1 MRARYPGYVHTLSAR
16 AIAEAVRSGDLSAE
30 EVTRHHL
37 ERIAEHDALNAL
49 ITVDAEGALTAARR
63 RPSGPLAGVP
73 LIVKDLIDTAGL
85 RTTYGSPL
93 FAEHVPIASASSVS
107 RLLAAGCVLLGKAN
121 LHEFAWG
128 VFSRNRT
135 YGAVGNPARPDRI
148 PGGSSGG
155 NAAAL
160 AAGLCAL
167 GLGTD
172 TGGSI
177 RIPSAACGTSGFK
190 PSYGLVPL
198 DGVWPLAPSFDTV
211 GPMARS
217 IDDCA
222 LALHVLSGLPEPEPR
237 LDGLEILHASESDLP
252 ATGELIRFQIAESAE
267 IHRELYAAQPEA
279 YDPELRAKLEIAL
292 SVTPAE
298 LARLRGELEAWRREC
313 DRALPY
319 DVIVSAV
326 FPGELPTADQP
337 IAPETSERLTRFARP
352 FNLLGWA
359 SAVCRDGTML
369 SGRDDA
375 TVLGAALAWEQQLES

>member
-1 MRARYPGYVHTLSAR
+1 MPRRYPRSVHTLSAR
-16 AIAEAVRSGDLSAE
+16 AIAAAVGAGELSAE

-37 ERIAEHDALNAL
+37 DRIAASEALNAL
-49 ITVDAEGALTAARR
+49 ITVDADGALAAAQRGPR
-63 RPSGPLAGVP
+63 GPLAGVP
-73 LIVKDLIDTAGL
+73 LIVKDLIDTAGI

-93 FAEHVPIASASSVS
+93 FADHVPIASASSVS
-107 RLLAAGCVLLGKAN
+107 RLLAAGCILLGKAN

-135 YGAVGNPARPDRI
+135 YGAVGNPVRPERI

-167 GLGTD
+167 GLATD

-190 PSYGLVPL
+190 PSYGLVPV

-217 IDDCA
+217 LDDCA
-222 LALHVLSGLPEPEPR
+222 LALSVLCGLPEPVPR
-237 LDGLEILHASESDLP
+237 LDGLRILHASEDQLP
-252 ATGELIRFQIAESAE
+252 ATGELIRYQVSEAAE

-298 LARLRGELEAWRREC
+298 RSRLRGELADWRREC
-313 DRALPY
+313 DRSLPY
-319 DVIVSAV
+319 DVIISPP
-326 FPGELPTADQP
+326 FPGELPAADEP
-337 IAPETSERLTRFARP
+337 ILPETSERLTRFTRP

-375 TVLGAALAWEQQLES
+375 TVLGAALAWERQLA

>member
-1 MRARYPGYVHTLSAR
+1 MHTLPAR
-16 AIAEAVRSGDLSAE
+16 AIAAAVNAGELSAE

-37 ERIAEHDALNAL
+37 DRIEEHAALNAL
-49 ITVDAEGALTAARR
+49 ITVDREGALAAARR
-63 RPSGPLAGVP
+63 RPQGALAGVP
-73 LIVKDLIDTAGL
+73 LVVKDLIDTAGL

-93 FAEHVPIASASSVS
+93 FAGHVPIASASSVA
-107 RLLAAGCVLLGKAN
+107 RLLAAGCILLGKAN

-128 VFSRNRT
+128 VFSRNRS
-135 YGAVGNPARPDRI
+135 YGDVRNPARPARI

-177 RIPSAACGTSGFK
+177 RIPSAACGTAGFK

-211 GPMARS
+211 GPMARTL
-217 IDDCA
+217 DDCA
-222 LALHVLSGLPEPEPR
+222 LALHVLCGLPEPEPR
-237 LDGLEILHASESDLP
+237 LAGLAVLQAGEGDLP
-252 ATGELIRFQIAESAE
+252 TTGELIRYQIAEAAE

-279 YDPELRAKLEIAL
+279 YDPELRAKLELAL
-292 SVTPAE
+292 SVGADERT
-298 LARLRGELEAWRREC
+298 RLRGELDVWRREC
-313 DRALPY
+313 DRALPF
-319 DVIVSAV
+319 DVIVSAA
-326 FPGELPTADQP
+326 FPGELPAADDP
-337 IAPETSERLTRFARP
+337 VLPETSERLTRFTRP

-375 TVLGAALAWEQQLES
+375 TVLGAALAWEQRLG

>member
-1 MRARYPGYVHTLSAR
+1 MAKRYPRSVHTLSAR
-16 AIAEAVRSGDLSAE
+16 AIATAVGAGELSAE

-37 ERIAEHDALNAL
+37 DRIAASEELNAL
-49 ITVDAEGALTAARR
+49 ITVDAVGALAAARR
-63 RPSGPLAGVP
+63 GPRGPLAGVP

-93 FAEHVPIASASSVS
+93 FAQHVPIASASTVS
-107 RLLAAGCVLLGKAN
+107 RLLSAGCILLGKAN

-135 YGAVGNPARPDRI
+135 FGTVRNPVRADRI
-148 PGGSSGG
+148 AGGSSGG

-167 GLGTD
+167 GLATD

-190 PSYGLVPL
+190 PSYGLVPV

-222 LALHVLSGLPEPEPR
+222 LALSVLSGLPQPAPR
-237 LDGLEILHASESDLP
+237 LDGLRILHAAEGELP
-252 ATGELIRFQIAESAE
+252 ATGELIRYQVSEAAE
-267 IHRELYAAQPEA
+267 IHRELYASQPGA

-292 SVTPAE
+292 SVTPEERARLLGE
-298 LARLRGELEAWRREC
+298 LAAWRREC

-319 DVIVSAV
+319 DVIVSAP
-326 FPGELPTADQP
+326 FPGELPTVDDP
-337 IAPETSERLTRFARP
+337 ILPETSERMTRFTRP

-375 TVLGAALAWEQQLES
+375 AVLGAALAWERQLA

>member
-1 MRARYPGYVHTLSAR
+1 MHTLPAR
-16 AIAEAVRSGDLSAE
+16 AIAAAVNAGELSAE

-37 ERIAEHDALNAL
+37 DRIEEHAALNAL
-49 ITVDAEGALTAARR
+49 ITVDREGALAAARR
-63 RPSGPLAGVP
+63 RPQGALAGVP
-73 LIVKDLIDTAGL
+73 LVVKDLIDTAGL

-93 FAEHVPIASASSVS
+93 FAGHVPIASASSVA
-107 RLLAAGCVLLGKAN
+107 RLLAAGCILLGKAN

-128 VFSRNRT
+128 VFSRNRS
-135 YGAVGNPARPDRI
+135 YGDVRNPARPARI

-177 RIPSAACGTSGFK
+177 RIPSAACGTAGFK
-190 PSYGLVPL
+190 PSYGLVAL

-211 GPMARS
+211 GPMARTL
-217 IDDCA
+217 DDCA
-222 LALHVLSGLPEPEPR
+222 LALHVLCGLPEPEPR
-237 LDGLEILHASESDLP
+237 LAGLAVLQAGEGDLP
-252 ATGELIRFQIAESAE
+252 TTGELIRYQIAEAAE

-279 YDPELRAKLEIAL
+279 YDPELRAKLELAL
-292 SVTPAE
+292 SVGADERT
-298 LARLRGELEAWRREC
+298 RLRGELDVWRREC
-313 DRALPY
+313 DRALPF
-319 DVIVSAV
+319 DVIVSAA
-326 FPGELPTADQP
+326 FPGELPAADDP
-337 IAPETSERLTRFARP
+337 VLPETSERLTRFTRP

-375 TVLGAALAWEQQLES
+375 TVLGAALAWEQRLG

>member
-1 MRARYPGYVHTLSAR
+1 MHTLSAR
-16 AIAEAVRSGDLSAE
+16 AIAQAVSTGELSAV

-37 ERIAEHDALNAL
+37 DRIEEHAALNAL
-49 ITVDAEGALTAARR
+49 ITVDHDGALASARR
-63 RPSGPLAGVP
+63 GPTGPLAGVP
-73 LIVKDLIDTAGL
+73 LVVKDLIDTAGL

-93 FAEHVPIASASSVS
+93 FAEHVPIASASSVA

-128 VFSRNRT
+128 VFSRNRS
-135 YGAVGNPARPDRI
+135 YGAVGNPARPGRI

-198 DGVWPLAPSFDTV
+198 DGIWPLAPSFDTV
-211 GPMARS
+211 GPMARTL
-217 IDDCA
+217 DDCA
-222 LALHVLSGLPEPEPR
+222 LALRVLCGLPEPEPR
-237 LDGLEILHASESDLP
+237 LDGLEILHAGAGDLP
-252 ATGELIRFQIAESAE
+252 ATGELIRYQVSEAAE
-267 IHRELYAAQPEA
+267 IHRELYAEQPEA

-292 SVTPAE
+292 SVSADE
-298 LARLRGELEAWRREC
+298 RARLRDELGAWRREC
-313 DRALPY
+313 DRALPF
-319 DVIVSAV
+319 DVIVSPT
-326 FPGELPTADQP
+326 FPGELPGANDP
-337 IAPETSERLTRFARP
+337 VLPETSERLTRFTRP

-375 TVLGAALAWEQQLES
+375 TVLGAALAWEQRAT